1 MENSDSDEPEKKRPH
16 LNSLSPTMARSSTT
30 SPPNNHSV
38 DAAVLQYQNQRLL
51 HQIDKQKHDL
61 QDLEAKIKELKDKQ
75 GSYDEMLIT
84 VNQIWNQLV
93 DDLILLGLCAGGSQ
107 NALQIL
113 DGTDYS
119 RGSIPSCSAEEMF
132 LCRLLQRDSI
142 EANGNDEIAKYVEE
156 ALTLRHTSTRE
167 LLKLLEHTIYSH
179 REKTESM
186 VHTLDGKISSE
197 DAIIQLPKIDD
208 MMERE
213 VKNLREAIDI
223 LHVKQ
228 KEYADV
234 IRTYLSSQST
244 DQSEISR
251 ITGELDDSM
260 TELEESRRK
269 LVNLKMQKDV
279 ASGMHNLTSGAV
291 NGTLSPEKSTERTI
305 SLREL
310 RNSIEETKIL
320 AADRL
325 SEYQEAHEENLTL
338 SKQLQ
343 EFQNELKDDKFVHS
357 SRLYTMRNDQLQHWN
372 VEVDRYKAL
381 TDSLQ
386 ADRALVV
393 RREKDL
399 NVKVE
404 SADAI
409 RNSIGNTDSRI
420 EELELQLQKCIIE
433 KNDLR

>member
-1 MENSDSDEPEKKRPH
+1 MFCGGDV
-16 LNSLSPTMARSSTT
+16 SL
-30 SPPNNHSV
+30 
-38 DAAVLQYQNQRLL
+38 
-51 HQIDKQKHDL
+51 
-61 QDLEAKIKELKDKQ
+61 
-75 GSYDEMLIT
+75 
-84 VNQIWNQLV
+84 
-93 DDLILLGLCAGGSQ
+93 C
-107 NALQIL
+107 
-113 DGTDYS
+113 
-119 RGSIPSCSAEEMF
+119 
-132 LCRLLQRDSI
+132 LLQRDSI

-197 DAIIQLPKIDD
+197 GQRFNYAIIQLPKIDD

-269 LVNLKMQKDV
+269 LVNLKMQKEV

-291 NGTLSPEKSTERTI
+291 NGTLSPEKSTEG
-305 SLREL
+305 
-310 RNSIEETKIL
+310 
-320 AADRL
+320 
-325 SEYQEAHEENLTL
+325 Q
-338 SKQLQ
+338 
-343 EFQNELKDDKFVHS
+343 
-357 SRLYTMRNDQLQHWN
+357 
-372 VEVDRYKAL
+372 
-381 TDSLQ
+381 
-386 ADRALVV
+386 
-393 RREKDL
+393 
-399 NVKVE
+399 
-404 SADAI
+404 
-409 RNSIGNTDSRI
+409 
-420 EELELQLQKCIIE
+420 
-433 KNDLR
+433 

>member
-1 MENSDSDEPEKKRPH
+1 MENSDSDEQEKKRPH
-16 LNSLSPTMARSSTT
+16 LNSLSPTVARSSTT
-30 SPPNNHSV
+30 SPPNNHS
-38 DAAVLQYQNQRLL
+38 
-51 HQIDKQKHDL
+51 
-61 QDLEAKIKELKDKQ
+61 DLEAKIKELKDKQ

-84 VNQIWNQLV
+84 VNQIWNQVILNV
-93 DDLILLGLCAGGSQ
+93 WLGFLPFHGLNCVHQDDMFNSIMFCGGDVSLC
-107 NALQIL
+107 
-113 DGTDYS
+113 
-119 RGSIPSCSAEEMF
+119 
-132 LCRLLQRDSI
+132 LLQRDSI

-213 VKNLREAIDI
+213 VKNLREVIDI

-260 TELEESRRK
+260 TELEESRGK
-269 LVNLKMQKDV
+269 LVNLKMQKEV

-291 NGTLSPEKSTERTI
+291 NGT
-305 SLREL
+305 
-310 RNSIEETKIL
+310 
-320 AADRL
+320 
-325 SEYQEAHEENLTL
+325 YH
-338 SKQLQ
+338 
-343 EFQNELKDDKFVHS
+343 LK
-357 SRLYTMRNDQLQHWN
+357 NQ
-372 VEVDRYKAL
+372 
-381 TDSLQ
+381 
-386 ADRALVV
+386 
-393 RREKDL
+393 
-399 NVKVE
+399 
-404 SADAI
+404 
-409 RNSIGNTDSRI
+409 
-420 EELELQLQKCIIE
+420 QKGQ
-433 KNDLR
+433 

>member
-1 MENSDSDEPEKKRPH
+1 MENSDSDEQEKKRPH

-30 SPPNNHSV
+30 SPPNNHS
-38 DAAVLQYQNQRLL
+38 
-51 HQIDKQKHDL
+51 
-61 QDLEAKIKELKDKQ
+61 DLEAKIKELKDKQ

-119 RGSIPSCSAEEMF
+119 RGILQHMFNSIMF
-132 LCRLLQRDSI
+132 CGGDVSLCLLQRDSI

-260 TELEESRRK
+260 TELEESRGK
-269 LVNLKMQKDV
+269 LVNLKMQKEV

-291 NGTLSPEKSTERTI
+291 NGT
-305 SLREL
+305 
-310 RNSIEETKIL
+310 
-320 AADRL
+320 
-325 SEYQEAHEENLTL
+325 YH
-338 SKQLQ
+338 
-343 EFQNELKDDKFVHS
+343 LK
-357 SRLYTMRNDQLQHWN
+357 NQ
-372 VEVDRYKAL
+372 
-381 TDSLQ
+381 
-386 ADRALVV
+386 
-393 RREKDL
+393 
-399 NVKVE
+399 
-404 SADAI
+404 
-409 RNSIGNTDSRI
+409 
-420 EELELQLQKCIIE
+420 QKGQ
-433 KNDLR
+433 

>member
-1 MENSDSDEPEKKRPH
+1 MENSDSDEQEKKRPH

-30 SPPNNHSV
+30 SPPNNHS
-38 DAAVLQYQNQRLL
+38 
-51 HQIDKQKHDL
+51 
-61 QDLEAKIKELKDKQ
+61 DLEAKIKELKDKQ

-119 RGSIPSCSAEEMF
+119 R
-132 LCRLLQRDSI
+132 
-142 EANGNDEIAKYVEE
+142 
-156 ALTLRHTSTRE
+156 
-167 LLKLLEHTIYSH
+167 
-179 REKTESM
+179 
-186 VHTLDGKISSE
+186 

-260 TELEESRRK
+260 TELEESRGK
-269 LVNLKMQKDV
+269 LVNLKMQKEV

-291 NGTLSPEKSTERTI
+291 NGT
-305 SLREL
+305 
-310 RNSIEETKIL
+310 
-320 AADRL
+320 
-325 SEYQEAHEENLTL
+325 YH
-338 SKQLQ
+338 
-343 EFQNELKDDKFVHS
+343 LK
-357 SRLYTMRNDQLQHWN
+357 NQ
-372 VEVDRYKAL
+372 
-381 TDSLQ
+381 
-386 ADRALVV
+386 
-393 RREKDL
+393 
-399 NVKVE
+399 
-404 SADAI
+404 
-409 RNSIGNTDSRI
+409 
-420 EELELQLQKCIIE
+420 QKGQ
-433 KNDLR
+433 

>member
-1 MENSDSDEPEKKRPH
+1 
-16 LNSLSPTMARSSTT
+16 MARSSTT

-51 HQIDKQKHDL
+51 QQIDKQKHDL
-61 QDLEAKIKELKDKQ
+61 QALEAKIKELKDKQ

-84 VNQIWNQLV
+84 LV

-113 DGTDYS
+113 DGADYS

-228 KEYADV
+228 EEYADV

-269 LVNLKMQKDV
+269 LVNLKMQKEV

-291 NGTLSPEKSTERTI
+291 NGTL
-305 SLREL
+305 
-310 RNSIEETKIL
+310 
-320 AADRL
+320 
-325 SEYQEAHEENLTL
+325 
-338 SKQLQ
+338 
-343 EFQNELKDDKFVHS
+343 
-357 SRLYTMRNDQLQHWN
+357 
-372 VEVDRYKAL
+372 
-381 TDSLQ
+381 
-386 ADRALVV
+386 
-393 RREKDL
+393 
-399 NVKVE
+399 
-404 SADAI
+404 
-409 RNSIGNTDSRI
+409 
-420 EELELQLQKCIIE
+420 
-433 KNDLR
+433 